1 MKERIE
7 PNDVQAQYGVV
18 SVVLWSF
25 LTQNR
30 TLQGARRP
38 RSGQRKS
45 A

>member
-1 MKERIE
+1 MMS
-7 PNDVQAQYGVV
+7 QAQYGVV

-30 TLQGARRP
+30 TIQGVEHP
-38 RSGQRKS
+38 QLGQRKS